1 MARLT
6 GWCNGCWDWIVRP
19 DGFHAHR
26 WRFVATW
33 IIAFSLIVAWSLQE
47 IRGESTKN
55 DQRFCDIT
63 SSYIESNLA
72 LRDAQNEASVTAVGQ
87 RQTLIEATDR
97 IIRYLKVPPGTPR
110 TVPQREFN
118 RALLTYLQA
127 QNKLHQQVIDSGVET
142 LVAAE
147 EATLQWERL
156 QRRLR
161 C

>member
-6 GWCNGCWDWIVRP
+6 GWCNGCWQWIRHP
-19 DGFHAHR
+19 EGFHAHR

-33 IIAFSLIVAWSLQE
+33 IILFSLLTAYSVRANAT
-47 IRGESTKN
+47 ESAEN

-63 SSYIESNLA
+63 SSYIESNLV
-72 LRDAQNEASVTAVGQ
+72 LRDAQNQASVTAVGQ
-87 RQTLIEATDR
+87 RQALIEATDT
-97 IIRYLKVPPGTPR
+97 IINAFLVPTDRPR
-110 TVPQREFN
+110 TTAQRNLN
-118 RALLTYLQA
+118 RALITYLKA
-127 QNKLHQQVIDSGVET
+127 QNKLHQVLIDGGIET